1 MVTYL
6 DTSRKQKEK
15 KLVFK
20 TGPAELGP
28 SLTEVPDMAKTSEAA
43 LVQVCSI
50 KLATSVGMGF
60 FSGAPLDSGRLILRC
75 CLCLAQ

>member
-6 DTSRKQKEK
+6 DTSRKVRKK

-28 SLTEVPDMAKTSEAA
+28 FLTEVLDMAKTSEAA
-43 LVQVCSI
+43 LVQVCSL